1 MVSGAEVGGVGASSL
16 SADRWGGGRDEDG
29 IGFRY
34 LGASVAENA
43 APGNAGFIGGQV
55 NPPPP
60 LREERGLS
68 VVNRLSVKEEQ
79 G

>member
-1 MVSGAEVGGVGASSL
+1 VVSGAEVGGVGASSL

-60 LREERGLS
+60 FLGTRG
-68 VVNRLSVKEEQ
+68 V
-79 G
+79 